1 MVGLL
6 RHSLWSVLSLIAL
19 PKKLEIHHGP
29 QPCLVGC
36 DGRLSA
42 SHGAPGLS
50 ERVVLDLETAD
61 AGILIEACYTERTMI
76 RFVKKYWTLLRA
88 GLVVSWIRLLLRVKS
103 LPLVLDRL
111 NPRSTTGRPDE
122 AVMGDLVCYVD
133 RWLQLFPYNK
143 KGNCFP
149 RSLALY
155 WFARRLGYPVLFH
168 CGVRKEVSNLDGHAW
183 LTLDGQP
190 FHETGQHWQRFT
202 VTFSHPPDPTVGT
215 QASALRRQNNR
226 TTMS

>member
-1 MVGLL
+1 ML
-6 RHSLWSVLSLIAL
+6 RL
-19 PKKLEIHHGP
+19 
-29 QPCLVGC
+29 
-36 DGRLSA
+36 
-42 SHGAPGLS
+42 
-50 ERVVLDLETAD
+50 
-61 AGILIEACYTERTMI
+61 
-76 RFVKKYWTLLRA
+76 VKKYWTVLRV
-88 GLVVSWIRLLLRVKS
+88 GLVVLWVRLLLRGKS

-111 NPRSTTGRPDE
+111 NPCSMAGRLDG
-122 AVMGDLVCYVD
+122 AVMGDLVRYVD

-183 LTLDGQP
+183 LTLDRQP
-190 FHETGQHWQRFT
+190 FHEAGQHWQRFT
-202 VTFSHPPDPTVGT
+202 VTFSYPQDPAACGR
-215 QASALRRQNNR
+215 QDSAIRRQKNR

>member
-1 MVGLL
+1 ML
-6 RHSLWSVLSLIAL
+6 RL
-19 PKKLEIHHGP
+19 
-29 QPCLVGC
+29 
-36 DGRLSA
+36 
-42 SHGAPGLS
+42 
-50 ERVVLDLETAD
+50 
-61 AGILIEACYTERTMI
+61 
-76 RFVKKYWTLLRA
+76 VKKYWTVLRV
-88 GLVVSWIRLLLRVKS
+88 GLVVSWIRLLLRRKS

-111 NPRSTTGRPDE
+111 NPRSMAGRPVE

-183 LTLDGQP
+183 LTLDRQP
-190 FHETGQHWQRFT
+190 FHEAGQHWQRFT
-202 VTFSHPPDPTVGT
+202 VTFSYPQDLVPGGKQDA
-215 QASALRRQNNR
+215 ASRRQKNR
-226 TTMS
+226 TSMS